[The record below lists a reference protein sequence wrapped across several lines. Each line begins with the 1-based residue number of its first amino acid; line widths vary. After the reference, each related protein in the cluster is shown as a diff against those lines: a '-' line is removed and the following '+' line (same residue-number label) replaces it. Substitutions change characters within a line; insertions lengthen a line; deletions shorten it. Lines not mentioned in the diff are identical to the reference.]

1 MNPLAALLAVVIAI
15 VAVCTSAATA
25 GPAGMNIMDVDY
37 TSDAVTYFNK
47 IRTAAKLPAMRANE
61 PLTTACRMHA
71 RDMAMF
77 KFLSDR
83 GSDGTSTAGTRATAA
98 GYKWFKTGI
107 TMGMGYANVD
117 AYLKTMNKDN
127 NRWIVDKDIVDIGAV
142 WARYMPNGQIYYDV
156 CYGAPAK

>member
-1 MNPLAALLAVVIAI
+1 MNALAALIAVVIAI

-25 GPAGMNIMDVDY
+25 GPAAMDIMDVDY
-37 TSDAVTYFNK
+37 TGDAVTYFNK
-47 IRTAAKLPAMRANE
+47 FRTAAKLPAMRANE
-61 PLTTACRMHA
+61 ALTTACRMHV

-83 GSDGTSTAGTRATAA
+83 GSDGSTAGTRATAA

-127 NRWIVDKDIVDIGAV
+127 NCWIVDKDVVDIGAV
-142 WARYMPNGQIYYDV
+142 WARYMPNGQFYYDV